1 MDVSMK
7 DRLAKFLHGEQLWA
21 RRSGNL
27 WQDES
32 VIVKQQWLD
41 EADRYIAHLA
51 ENSLAIV
58 DSQKMLDFVRKT
70 YPEMLAK
77 ELVNI

>member
-1 MDVSMK
+1 MK

-32 VIVKQQWLD
+32 AIVKQQWLD
-41 EADRYIAHLA
+41 EADRYQSHLL
-51 ENSLAIV
+51 ENGLAIV
-58 DSQKMLDFVRKT
+58 DSQKMMDLVRKT
-70 YPEMLAK
+70 YAEMLAK
-77 ELVNI
+77 ELINI